1 MPIILLGDKMGRF
14 KVDIAGIK
22 TSNLRTLSN
31 EEMKSLFSKMQAGD
45 MMAKDTLV
53 NGNLRLVLSLVQRFD
68 NGKYNV
74 DDLFQIGCVGLIKA
88 VDNFDM
94 SYNCLFSTYAVPLIL
109 GEMRRYIRDNTPL
122 RVSRGIK
129 DNAYQILKYK
139 EEYIKENDREPTWN
153 EIGNALGISLYDVKD
168 AMDSLVNP
176 VSIFEPIYNDGGD
189 TIYLCDKLP
198 DSKNDR
204 TDKELLLTL
213 KKAILSLKK
222 REQLVIADRYVMGR
236 TQEEIAA
243 SLNISQAQVSRI
255 EKNAISTLQ
264 RIIK

>member
-1 MPIILLGDKMGRF
+1 MGRY

-22 TSNLRTLSN
+22 TSDLKVISN
-31 EEMKSLFSKMQAGD
+31 EEMKSLFIKMQAGD
-45 MMAKDTLV
+45 DLAKETII

-68 NGKYNV
+68 KGKYNV

-88 VDNFDM
+88 VDNFDLN
-94 SYNCLFSTYAVPLIL
+94 YNCLFSTYAVPLIM
-109 GEMRRYIRDNTPL
+109 GEIRRFIRDNTSL
-122 RVSRGIK
+122 RISRKIK

-139 EEYIKENDREPTWN
+139 EEYIKEYDKEPSWE
-153 EIGNALGISLYDVKD
+153 EIGAALEISLYDIKD

-189 TIYLCDKLP
+189 TIYLCDKLS
-198 DSKNDR
+198 DTRNER

-213 KKAILSLKK
+213 KKAILGLKK
-222 REQLVIADRYVMGR
+222 REQIVLEDRYVMGH

-255 EKNAISTLQ
+255 EKSAISTLR
-264 RIIK
+264 RILK